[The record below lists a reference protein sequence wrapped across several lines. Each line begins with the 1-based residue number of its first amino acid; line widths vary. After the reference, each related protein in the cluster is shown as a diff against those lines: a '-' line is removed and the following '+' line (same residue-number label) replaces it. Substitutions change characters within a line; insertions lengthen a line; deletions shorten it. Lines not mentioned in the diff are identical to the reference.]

1 MERQILRLARGLRL
15 RGLRHAAGLQR
26 IANSG
31 LHRSQLDAEA
41 VDLFVLRASHITLLG
56 EQRLLEGAQRRTKF
70 DPRALRAADELIAQL
85 ALEALRTAAERVDQC
100 LLARVGVG
108 VGVAALT
115 QAQPQHQQ
123 HRQDRQR
130 QHSPQQGFTH

>member
-70 DPRALRAADELIAQL
+70 DPRALRAAAELIAQL

-108 VGVAALT
+108 VAALS